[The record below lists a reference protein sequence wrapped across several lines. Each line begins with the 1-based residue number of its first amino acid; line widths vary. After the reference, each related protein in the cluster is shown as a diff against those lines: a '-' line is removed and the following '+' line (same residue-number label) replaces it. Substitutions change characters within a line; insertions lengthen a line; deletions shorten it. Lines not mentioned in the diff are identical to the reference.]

1 MINSYKDRGEAR
13 EVFRSSEFFTV
24 VAVDPGQTTGMAR
37 ATVVVETVLR
47 DGVPTALAQSARFG
61 MLDTC
66 QVPTPVDSTLLA
78 LRELRAVS
86 TQMEWIRQLDSLSRH
101 PVDEVVIEDFLLR
114 QRTMDR
120 SLLSPVRLTA
130 MLQGMLMAD
139 QGVDVRTC
147 LQQPSSAKSVVN
159 DERLK
164 KWGMWIRGKQ
174 HARDAC
180 RHLAL
185 RLIELSQ

>member
-13 EVFRSSEFFTV
+13 EIFRSSEFFTV

-37 ATVVVETVLR
+37 ATVVVETVMVE
-47 DGVPTALAQSARFG
+47 GVPAALAQSMKFG
-61 MLDTC
+61 KFYTC
-66 QVPTPVDSTLLA
+66 QVPTVPGGDGLVI
-78 LRELRAVS
+78 RELRSV
-86 TQMEWIRQLDSLSRH
+86 TDQMQWIHMLDSVSGYR
-101 PVDEVVIEDFLLR
+101 VDEVVIEDFLLR

-130 MLQGMLMAD
+130 MLHGALMSD
-139 QGVDVRTC
+139 ERIDVRTC

-164 KWGMWIRGKQ
+164 KWGMWTIGKQ

>member
-1 MINSYKDRGEAR
+1 MISSYENQIEAR
-13 EVFRSSEFFTV
+13 DVFRTSEYFTV

-37 ATVVVETVLR
+37 AVVVVETVLSL
-47 DGVPTALAQSARFG
+47 GVPAAIAESARFD
-61 MLDTC
+61 MFHTF
-66 QVPTPVDSTLLA
+66 QVPTSSGKRSLA
-78 LRELRAVS
+78 LRELEAVS
-86 TQMEWIRQLDSLSRH
+86 NQMQWIRHLDSRTRH
-101 PVDEVVIEDFLLR
+101 HVDEVVIEDFLLR

-130 MLQGMLMAD
+130 MLQGMLMED
-139 QGVDVRTC
+139 TGVDVRTC
-147 LQQPSSAKSVVN
+147 LQQPSAAKSVVK

-164 KWGMWIRGKQ
+164 KWGMWIQGQQ